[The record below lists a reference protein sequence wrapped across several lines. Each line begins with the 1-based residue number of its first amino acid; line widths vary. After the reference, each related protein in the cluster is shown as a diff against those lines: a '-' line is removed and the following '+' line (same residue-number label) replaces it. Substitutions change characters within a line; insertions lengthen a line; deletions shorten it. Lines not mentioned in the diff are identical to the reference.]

1 MLIGKSL
8 GFFGRSP
15 KSLSWSSKY
24 QKIDSLQA
32 VIITRF
38 DHNKLCHLKLMQM
51 SQFPGILPINIA
63 TGLKNCIKSEIC
75 TSSNKF

>member
-51 SQFPGILPINIA
+51 SQFPGISPISIVA
-63 TGLKNCIKSEIC
+63 SLKNVLDQKYLQ
-75 TSSNKF
+75 